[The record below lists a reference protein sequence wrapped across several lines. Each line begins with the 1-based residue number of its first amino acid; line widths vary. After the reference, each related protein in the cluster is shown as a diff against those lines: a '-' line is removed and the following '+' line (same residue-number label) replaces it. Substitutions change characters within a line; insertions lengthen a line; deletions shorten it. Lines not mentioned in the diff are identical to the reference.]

1 MKTSSAKGKGRQLQK
16 DVVMLLRNKHDID
29 VNYQADG
36 RSVST
41 NCYEGDIQARQ
52 MGGSGVD
59 VMLSPAAQKII
70 PFDIECKRQEKL
82 NIWQSLDQTRANTK
96 EGRVPLLVFRRN
108 KDIAWACLPF
118 EDLLRL
124 IK

>member
-16 DVVMLLRNKHDID
+16 DVVMNLRHHYQYDIG
-29 VNYQADG
+29 YSADG
-36 RSVST
+36 YHIST
-41 NCYEGDIQARQ
+41 NCYDGDIQARQ
-52 MGGSGVD
+52 MGGSGTD
-59 VMLSPAAQKII
+59 VILSPAAQKAI

-82 NIWQSLDQTRANTK
+82 NIWQSLEQTKTNTK
-96 EGRVPLLVFRRN
+96 EGRIPLLVFRRN